1 MDDERPAREVYDVVL
16 DAKPDVGFVRGLGY
30 AVLGA
35 LATLGVGD
43 SLGVPGDLVVRR
55 RTDGRELLRTDA
67 GGEETAAQALGEMR
81 RQLETMSAAEF
92 AAAFDLDDDLD
103 DPA

>member
-1 MDDERPAREVYDVVL
+1 MDDERPAREVYDVGL
-16 DAKPDVGFVRGLGY
+16 DAKPEVGFVRGLGY
-30 AVLGA
+30 AVMGA

-43 SLGVPGDLVVRR
+43 SIGVPGDLVVRR
-55 RTDGRELLRTDA
+55 KSDGRELLRMDA

-81 RQLETMSAAEF
+81 QQLDAMTAAEF
-92 AAAFDLDDDLD
+92 AAALDLE